1 MTTPELKVITEE
13 QAQIAKPGKFDL
25 NKFRSKRGSA
35 AAVEVLPTALPVLK
49 LSEAKDFVRLHPD
62 EEDYWTTE
70 LCFVNV
76 PAKGQKKDT
85 LHLIDDDLA
94 AIAIPRKP
102 LLRYRLALA
111 TKPYDVHFLAVV
123 PSQNLDYDWNS
134 SNLKACL
141 RAKDQWVEVYS
152 LKGENKEG
160 YGFTPAENQEAFAE
174 PIWGS
179 QTLWERIGLT
189 FEGRTIEDANSD
201 ALKRLRGAKVSAS

>member
-1 MTTPELKVITEE
+1 M
-13 QAQIAKPGKFDL
+13 
-25 NKFRSKRGSA
+25 
-35 AAVEVLPTALPVLK
+35 
-49 LSEAKDFVRLHPD
+49 
-62 EEDYWTTE
+62 
-70 LCFVNV
+70 
-76 PAKGQKKDT
+76 
-85 LHLIDDDLA
+85 
-94 AIAIPRKP
+94 
-102 LLRYRLALA
+102 
-111 TKPYDVHFLAVV
+111 
-123 PSQNLDYDWNS
+123 
-134 SNLKACL
+134 KACL

>member
-25 NKFRSKRGSA
+25 NKFRSKRRIGSSRRS
-35 AAVEVLPTALPVLK
+35 PTYALPVLK

-102 LLRYRLALA
+102 LSE
-111 TKPYDVHFLAVV
+111 V
-123 PSQNLDYDWNS
+123 PPGPGN
-134 SNLKACL
+134 
-141 RAKDQWVEVYS
+141 
-152 LKGENKEG
+152 
-160 YGFTPAENQEAFAE
+160 
-174 PIWGS
+174 
-179 QTLWERIGLT
+179 
-189 FEGRTIEDANSD
+189 
-201 ALKRLRGAKVSAS
+201 